1 MAETLGLILIQYF
14 EGKLALV
21 KRFSNVIGFI
31 LITIKNS
38 TSCTLAIYMLSVFF
52 FPQRGQDRVLIEIFR
67 ALSRVSDKTT
77 PLAAFTLAVFASK
90 LLTEG

>member
-31 LITIKNS
+31 LITIINS
-38 TSCTLAIYMLSVFF
+38 TSCSLAIYMLSGYFSTTWTRLGF
-52 FPQRGQDRVLIEIFR
+52 DRIF
-67 ALSRVSDKTT
+67 
-77 PLAAFTLAVFASK
+77 
-90 LLTEG
+90 

>member
-31 LITIKNS
+31 LITRTIINS

-52 FPQRGQDRVLIEIFR
+52 
-67 ALSRVSDKTT
+67 STT
-77 PLAAFTLAVFASK
+77 WTR
-90 LLTEG
+90 

>member
-31 LITIKNS
+31 LITI
-38 TSCTLAIYMLSVFF
+38 IQ
-52 FPQRGQDRVLIEIFR
+52 PQ
-67 ALSRVSDKTT
+67 TT
-77 PLAAFTLAVFASK
+77 PLAAFTLAVFAIK
-90 LLTEG
+90 LLKEG

>member
-1 MAETLGLILIQYF
+1 MAETLGLILIQYVQ
-14 EGKLALV
+14 GKLALV

-52 FPQRGQDRVLIEIFR
+52 
-67 ALSRVSDKTT
+67 STT
-77 PLAAFTLAVFASK
+77 WTR
-90 LLTEG
+90 

>member
-31 LITIKNS
+31 LITI
-38 TSCTLAIYMLSVFF
+38 IQ
-52 FPQRGQDRVLIEIFR
+52 PQ
-67 ALSRVSDKTT
+67 TT
-77 PLAAFTLAVFASK
+77 ALAAFTLAVFAIK
-90 LLTEG
+90 LLKEG